1 MDISDKLQ
9 ALASTAENSRDRLE
23 TEEAT
28 KNALVMP
35 FIMNVLQYDVFNPKV
50 VIPEFTAD
58 VGNRKGEKVDYAI
71 LNSDQEV
78 IFLVECKRIG
88 DALTLKHAQQLIRY
102 FHASSARIGILTNG
116 VRYEFYS
123 DLDKPNVMDSKPF
136 LEFDITSL
144 RDHVIPEIK
153 KMCRDHFDLDAVL
166 SSANELKYTNLI
178 IKSLKN
184 QFEHPDDD
192 FVKLFAS
199 RVHDGPFTQK
209 IREQFT
215 ELVSKAT
222 KRFLSTAVEDRLKG
236 ALSGSNISANSSA
249 VPMTDELSVDVM
261 KSDGI
266 ETTQEEL
273 DGFNIVR
280 AIARKH
286 ISVDRVVMRDTK
298 SYCGVLLDDNNRKP
312 ICRLRFNSDSVKYLS
327 VFNKEKNEMKHK
339 IDVVDD
345 IYKYAEEILAIIDL
359 YDNSEAAVETIV

>member
-35 FIMNVLQYDVFNPKV
+35 FIMNILEYDVFNPKV

-88 DALTLKHAQQLIRY
+88 DTLTLKHAQQLIRY

-116 VRYEFYS
+116 MQYEFYS
-123 DLDKPNVMDSKPF
+123 DLDKPNVMDSRPF
-136 LEFDITSL
+136 LEFDITSI

-178 IKSLKN
+178 IKSLKS
-184 QFEHPDDD
+184 QFEQPSDD

-199 RVHDGPFTQK
+199 GVHDGPYTQRV
-209 IREQFT
+209 REQFT

-236 ALSGSNISANSSA
+236 ALSSGSISANS
-249 VPMTDELSVDVM
+249 PTILTEDESSFDLD
-261 KSDGI
+261 KNDGI
-266 ETTQEEL
+266 ETTQEEI

-280 AIARKH
+280 AIARKQ

-298 SYCGVLLDDNNRKP
+298 SYCGVLLDNNNRKP

-327 VFNKEKNEMKHK
+327 VFNKGKDEIKHK
-339 IDVVDD
+339 IDIVDD
-345 IYKYAEEILAIIDL
+345 IYKYAEEILAIIDF
-359 YDNSEAAVETIV
+359 YDNAEAEPITND